1 MKNKNIFEK
10 SLSLIQNKKQFY
22 FLLFLSLIGVFVELL
37 SIAIVIPVVVFLIE
51 QNPLEKFQFLEPIFN
66 FLSISNKKE
75 VLVFSLCLI
84 IIVYFFRYLYLIFL
98 NYYKNIFS
106 YNLSL
111 NIKKDL
117 TEKYLSQKY
126 SYFFNENSSRLIK
139 NIIVEA
145 SHFTNSAIDRI
156 FYIFIDSFV
165 ISIVLISLIFFESGI
180 SLVIAGFLCLI
191 GFILN
196 SFSKGRILKWGNL
209 RFNLD
214 QDFMKFLLEIFN
226 SVREIKV
233 YNKKNFFVNSF
244 IKKYSP
250 LGYLS
255 IKQQTFNIFI
265 KQSYEVITLFGFCA
279 LVFYLFSQ
287 NYSNKEI
294 LTIIGIFAIA
304 AFRLLPL
311 FSRLLLGLQ
320 ELKYYFP
327 SINHLYA
334 EFYELNNNIQSIN
347 SSNQFKNLQI
357 KNNFEIK
364 NINFSYDKK
373 KKVLNDLNLN
383 INKFDK
389 IGIFGKS
396 GSGKSTFVDMVFGLI
411 TPDNG
416 SIYIDNKKLNNHE
429 DIFNYKMGYVSQNP
443 YLLDT
448 TVKRNI
454 AFGQNDEEINEDLVL
469 KSLEIVQ
476 MKDWLNN
483 TKNGLETIIGE
494 NGKMVSG
501 GERQRIGIARTLYYQ
516 TEFILL
522 DEPTSSLDMETSK
535 KIIDILE
542 KLENKT
548 IILIS
553 HQKNNLSICDK
564 VYEMKN
570 GKLILDEKN
579 KN

>member
-1 MKNKNIFEK
+1 MENKNIFKK
-10 SLSLIQNKKQFY
+10 SLSLIKNKKQFY
-22 FLLFLSLIGVFVELL
+22 ILLFLSFIGVFVELL
-37 SIAIVIPVVVFLIE
+37 SIAIVIPIVVFLIE
-51 QNPLEKFQFLEPIFN
+51 QDPIEKFQFLESIFN

-75 VLVFSLCLI
+75 ILIFSLLSI

-106 YNLSL
+106 FNLSL
-111 NIKKDL
+111 NVKKNL
-117 TEKYLSQKY
+117 VEKYLSQKY
-126 SYFFNENSSRLIK
+126 SYFFNENSSRLVK

-145 SHFTNSAIDRI
+145 SHFTNNAVDRI
-156 FYIFIDSFV
+156 FYIFIDTFV
-165 ISIVLISLIFFESGI
+165 ISIVLISLILFESGI
-180 SLVIAGFLCLI
+180 SLIIAGFLCLI
-191 GFILN
+191 GIILS
-196 SFSKGRILKWGNL
+196 SFSKGRVLKWGNL

-214 QDFMKFLLEIFN
+214 KDFMKFLLEVFN

-233 YNKKNFFVNSF
+233 YKKKNFFVNSF
-244 IKKYSP
+244 IKKYTP

-279 LVFYLFSQ
+279 LVFYLFNQ

-311 FSRLLLGLQ
+311 FSRLLLGVQ
-320 ELKYYFP
+320 ELKYISP
-327 SINHLYA
+327 SINHLYD
-334 EFYELNNNIQSIN
+334 EFYELNKNIKLI
-347 SSNQFKNLQI
+347 SNPNQLKNLQI

-364 NINFSYDKK
+364 NINFSYDKNK
-373 KKVLNDLNLN
+373 KILDNLSLK
-383 INKFDK
+383 INKYDK

-416 SIYIDNKKLNNHE
+416 SINIDDKRLNIDD

-443 YLLDT
+443 YLFDN

-454 AFGQNDEEINEDLVL
+454 AFGENDEEIDEDLVL

-476 MKDWLNN
+476 MKDWLDN
-483 TKNGLETIIGE
+483 TKDGLETIIGE
-494 NGKMVSG
+494 NGKMISG
-501 GERQRIGIARTLYYQ
+501 GERQRIGIARTLYFQ
-516 TEFILL
+516 NEFILL
-522 DEPTSSLDMETSK
+522 DEPTSSLDEETTN
-535 KIIDILE
+535 KILAILN
-542 KLENKT
+542 KLKDKT
-548 IILIS
+548 IIFIS
-553 HQKNNLSICDK
+553 HQKKNLSICNK
-564 VYEMKN
+564 IYEMKD
-570 GKLILDEKN
+570 GKLILDEK
-579 KN
+579 K

>member
-1 MKNKNIFEK
+1 MENKNIFKK
-10 SLSLIQNKKQFY
+10 SLSLIKNKKQFY
-22 FLLFLSLIGVFVELL
+22 ILLFLSFIGVFVELL
-37 SIAIVIPVVVFLIE
+37 SIAIVIPIVVFLIE
-51 QNPLEKFQFLEPIFN
+51 QNPIEKFQFLESLFN

-75 VLVFSLCLI
+75 ILVFSLLSI

-106 YNLSL
+106 FNLSL
-111 NIKKDL
+111 NVKKNL
-117 TEKYLSQKY
+117 VEKYLSQKY
-126 SYFFNENSSRLIK
+126 SYFFNENSSRLVK

-145 SHFTNSAIDRI
+145 SHFTNNAVDRI
-156 FYIFIDSFV
+156 FYIFIDTFV
-165 ISIVLISLIFFESGI
+165 ISIVLISLILFESGI
-180 SLVIAGFLCLI
+180 SLIIAGFLCLI
-191 GFILN
+191 GIILS
-196 SFSKGRILKWGNL
+196 SFSKGRVLKWGNL

-214 QDFMKFLLEIFN
+214 KDFMKFLLEVFN

-233 YNKKNFFVNSF
+233 YKKKNFFVNSF
-244 IKKYSP
+244 IKKYTP

-279 LVFYLFSQ
+279 LVFYLFNQ

-311 FSRLLLGLQ
+311 FSRLLLGVQ
-320 ELKYYFP
+320 ELKYISP
-327 SINHLYA
+327 SINHLYD
-334 EFYELNNNIQSIN
+334 EFYELNKNIKLI
-347 SSNQFKNLQI
+347 SNPNQLKNLQI

-364 NINFSYDKK
+364 NINFSYDKNK
-373 KKVLNDLNLN
+373 KILDNLSLK
-383 INKFDK
+383 INKYDK

-416 SIYIDNKKLNNHE
+416 SINIDDKRLNIDD

-443 YLLDT
+443 YLFDN

-454 AFGQNDEEINEDLVL
+454 AFGENDEEIDEDLVL

-476 MKDWLNN
+476 MKDWLDN
-483 TKNGLETIIGE
+483 TKDGLETIIGE
-494 NGKMVSG
+494 NGKMISG
-501 GERQRIGIARTLYYQ
+501 GERQRIGIARTLYFQ
-516 TEFILL
+516 NEFILL
-522 DEPTSSLDMETSK
+522 DEPTSSLDEETTN
-535 KIIDILE
+535 KILAILN
-542 KLENKT
+542 KLKDKT
-548 IILIS
+548 IIFIS
-553 HQKNNLSICDK
+553 HQKKNLSICNK
-564 VYEMKN
+564 IYEMKD
-570 GKLILDEKN
+570 GKLILDEK
-579 KN
+579 K

>member
-1 MKNKNIFEK
+1 MENKNIFKK
-10 SLSLIQNKKQFY
+10 SLSLIKNKKQFY
-22 FLLFLSLIGVFVELL
+22 ILLFLSFIGVFVELL
-37 SIAIVIPVVVFLIE
+37 SIAIVIPIVVFLIE
-51 QNPLEKFQFLEPIFN
+51 QNPIEKFQFLESIFN

-75 VLVFSLCLI
+75 ILVFSLLSI

-106 YNLSL
+106 FNLSL
-111 NIKKDL
+111 NVKKNL
-117 TEKYLSQKY
+117 VEKYLSQKY
-126 SYFFNENSSRLIK
+126 SYFFNENSSRLVK

-145 SHFTNSAIDRI
+145 SHFTNNAVDRI
-156 FYIFIDSFV
+156 FYIFIDTFV
-165 ISIVLISLIFFESGI
+165 ISIVLISLILFESGI
-180 SLVIAGFLCLI
+180 SLIIAGFLCLI
-191 GFILN
+191 GIILS
-196 SFSKGRILKWGNL
+196 SFSKGRVLKWGNL

-214 QDFMKFLLEIFN
+214 KDFMKFLLEVFN

-233 YNKKNFFVNSF
+233 YKKKNFFVNSF
-244 IKKYSP
+244 IKKYTP

-279 LVFYLFSQ
+279 LVFYLFNQ

-311 FSRLLLGLQ
+311 FSRLLLGVQ
-320 ELKYYFP
+320 ELKYISP
-327 SINHLYA
+327 SINHLYD
-334 EFYELNNNIQSIN
+334 EFYELDKNIKLI
-347 SSNQFKNLQI
+347 SNPNQVKNLQI

-364 NINFSYDKK
+364 NINFSYDKNK
-373 KKVLNDLNLN
+373 KILDNLSLK
-383 INKFDK
+383 INKYDK

-416 SIYIDNKKLNNHE
+416 SINIDDKRLNIDD

-443 YLLDT
+443 YLFDN

-454 AFGQNDEEINEDLVL
+454 AFGENDEEIDEDLVL

-476 MKDWLNN
+476 MKDWLDN
-483 TKNGLETIIGE
+483 TNDGLETIIGE
-494 NGKMVSG
+494 NGKMISG
-501 GERQRIGIARTLYYQ
+501 GERQRIGIARTLYFQ
-516 TEFILL
+516 NEFILL
-522 DEPTSSLDMETSK
+522 DEPTSSLDEETTN
-535 KIIDILE
+535 KILAILN
-542 KLENKT
+542 KLKDKT
-548 IILIS
+548 IIFIS
-553 HQKNNLSICDK
+553 HQKKNLSICNK
-564 VYEMKN
+564 IYEMKD
-570 GKLILDEKN
+570 GKLILDEK
-579 KN
+579 K